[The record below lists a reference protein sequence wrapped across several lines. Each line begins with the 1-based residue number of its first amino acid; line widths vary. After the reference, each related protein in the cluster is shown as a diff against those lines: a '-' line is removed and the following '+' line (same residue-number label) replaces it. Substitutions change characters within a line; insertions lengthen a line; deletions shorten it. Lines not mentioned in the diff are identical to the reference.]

1 MGVSLTIYR
10 AVIGMFNNTKFN
22 YSKFKI
28 LILRI
33 LRIIILCIFTIF
45 LMILLIIA
53 GDIELN
59 PGPKTSYFTLGHI
72 NARSLVKDDKFDE
85 ISSFILDKK
94 FDLFAISET
103 WFDCKI
109 SNESYYISGYCPIV
123 RKDRRNMRGG
133 VVALYETQSLAV
145 KRRNDLV
152 EIKLHKLTMLCGV
165 CYRPPNNSQYET
177 TVWVQCFAPDN
188 Q

>member
-72 NARSLVKDDKFDE
+72 NARSLMKDEIFDE

-94 FDLFAISET
+94 FDLFYLFELSLKLGLTVKSLMSLII
-103 WFDCKI
+103 FQV
-109 SNESYYISGYCPIV
+109 IV
-123 RKDRRNMRGG
+123 
-133 VVALYETQSLAV
+133 LL
-145 KRRNDLV
+145 
-152 EIKLHKLTMLCGV
+152 
-165 CYRPPNNSQYET
+165 
-177 TVWVQCFAPDN
+177 
-188 Q
+188 